1 MSSQINTP
9 SPHGLLK
16 SLKRG
21 KDVVAGTCGGIVVTL
36 IGHPFDTLKVRLQAQ
51 SIANPVYNGVV
62 DCFKQTVSKEGLKG
76 LYKGMSSP
84 LAGQMA
90 FRATLFTSFSQS
102 KLFLANQQNGGGLSQ
117 AQFFLALFEIL
128 KLDKA
133 TTTITSNLDAII
145 ASLSDIQKGVNESYE
160 ATTLMPLLL
169 DMNEQTKY
177 IEGNLSITVDAMIN
191 SPVLA
196 GGLVGRR

>member
-1 MSSQINTP
+1 MGVKGESAACFAAPRLPATERDPRTTSEREREMPSFDNPMSPGGDDETLSRSYTK
-9 SPHGLLK
+9 SSKKELLK
-16 SLKRG
+16 QIRDAVNPNQRRQNVLLIAQ
-21 KDVVAGTCGGIVVTL
+21 AGL
-36 IGHPFDTLKVRLQAQ
+36 ISAATIL
-51 SIANPVYNGVV
+51 
-62 DCFKQTVSKEGLKG
+62 
-76 LYKGMSSP
+76 
-84 LAGQMA
+84 LAIFA
-90 FRATLFTSFSQS
+90 L
-102 KLFLANQQNGGGLSQ
+102 
-117 AQFFLALFEIL
+117 LALFEIL

-177 IEGNLSITVDAMIN
+177 IEGNLSITVEAMIN

-196 GGLVGRR
+196 GGLIGRR